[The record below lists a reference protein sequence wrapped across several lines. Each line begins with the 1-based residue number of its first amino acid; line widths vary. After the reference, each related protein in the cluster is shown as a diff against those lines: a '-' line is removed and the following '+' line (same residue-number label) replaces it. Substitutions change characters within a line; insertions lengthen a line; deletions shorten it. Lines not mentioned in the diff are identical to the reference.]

1 MIKQLSVKF
10 FNTKSVL
17 LRRKDLI
24 ATLKLFK
31 IVIDYYMKAILKR
44 TSPSYRFI
52 HYRLGILPRN
62 KSNYKKSRAQVPA
75 CLERSLA

>member
-44 TSPSYRFI
+44 TSPS
-52 HYRLGILPRN
+52 
-62 KSNYKKSRAQVPA
+62 
-75 CLERSLA
+75 